1 MIKISLLKL
10 CDKSVWKTLDIIYKT
25 RLKLIKFSPQWKK
38 SNVVPVHKESDK
50 ETSKYYRPISL
61 LPVWGKMFEGIL
73 YNNMTIFFFIEKSLI
88 YLNQSGFR
96 PGGIYINPILP
107 INHEIVSAFDIGSEV
122 RGIFLDMS
130 KSLTKFGTQN

>member
-73 YNNMTIFFFIEKSLI
+73 YNNMTIFFFFYRKESNL
-88 YLNQSGFR
+88 
-96 PGGIYINPILP
+96 
-107 INHEIVSAFDIGSEV
+107 SESV
-122 RGIFLDMS
+122 WIQTRWHLY
-130 KSLTKFGTQN
+130 